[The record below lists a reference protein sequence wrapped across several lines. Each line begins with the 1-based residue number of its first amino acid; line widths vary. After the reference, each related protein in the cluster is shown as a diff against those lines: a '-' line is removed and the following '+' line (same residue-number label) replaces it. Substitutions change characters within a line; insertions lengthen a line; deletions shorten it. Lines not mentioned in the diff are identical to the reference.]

1 MNKKNLSVVLAG
13 AMLATSVAPVLAET
27 TASKEYTTEQFALL
41 TKEIVAKM
49 KTKMIS
55 NYAAIK
61 TIAGTEVAK
70 LMQKDKSAF
79 GVKVV
84 GKDGKDLD
92 LTTLGVTGAAST
104 TLGVTGAASTT
115 LGSKVK
121 NNVTYDINA
130 VSKILDAKTNAAKL
144 DGCTI
149 QIVER
154 KTTNFKGQVIPGTEI
169 TKVEGTEVVYDEKT
183 DFHANKADAKFDA
196 SSTLGTAL
204 DMSNNKYISAI
215 EGVGTAYDESTDKE
229 DSTPGTDSYF
239 KRIKIVTNKLEDG
252 GDANSNLVINLDGT
266 SKKIDGT
273 LPLDA
278 EGNVLDYKSDKDV
291 SKLAKFETVSQWKA
305 SETIVEAPT
314 NVDSYKITSVTD
326 TENMYKAS
334 DLYDG
339 LALTAKGTELA
350 ADLQNAA
357 DLEKTAA
364 NRLVKISAV
373 TKSTVNKFTIHY
385 YKTAALAAKDTTV
398 DGKDDNGNHDVV
410 AYKTITV
417 YSTNADEL
425 DALQKLLDPSVTTK
439 TYKVGVV
446 GGDNRYATAVNIA
459 KEQGVLST
467 QFANGGNIVL
477 VSGESLVDGLSAA
490 PLAAK
495 LKNGTVAAPVLLTK
509 SAKLSTETKEYIESL
524 LPAAKADKK
533 KVNVTIVGGKS
544 VVSDSIVEELEDMGV
559 FVKRLGGANREE
571 TSLVVAKEIVNS
583 ASNKNAAF
591 VVGGNGEADAMAISA
606 VAANPNAITPII
618 VSSVHGLTEDALTF
632 LNENSASGDVT
643 IVGGESVVS
652 ASEENEINDSLT
664 LNKAS
669 RIAGANRFETNAAII
684 KKYYTEKSVSQVNGI
699 VLAKDGVA
707 KKSELVDAL
716 AAANYA
722 ASKNAPIVLATNSLS
737 AAQKNELLGVDKV
750 STFAS
755 TAKLVQVGQGVERSV
770 LEEVAKLFGLSNF

>member
-92 LTTLGVTGAAST
+92 LT

-229 DSTPGTDSYF
+229 DSTPGADSYF

-373 TKSTVNKFTIHY
+373 TKSAVNKFTIHY

>member
-92 LTTLGVTGAAST
+92 LT

-350 ADLQNAA
+350 TDLQNAA

>member
-104 TLGVTGAASTT
+104 TLG
-115 LGSKVK
+115 SKVK

-183 DFHANKADAKFDA
+183 DFHANQADAKFDA
-196 SSTLGTAL
+196 SSNLGKAL

-215 EGVGTAYDESTDKE
+215 EGVGTAYDETNDKE

-357 DLEKTAA
+357 DLEATAA
-364 NRLVKISAV
+364 NRLVKISTV
-373 TKSTVNKFTIHY
+373 KKSAVNKFTIHY
-385 YKTAALAAKDTTV
+385 YKTVADASSDVKDASGTPSTGNP
-398 DGKDDNGNHDVV
+398 DGKKDSDNSTPA

-425 DALQKLLDPSVTTK
+425 DAIHKLLDPSVAPK

-467 QFANGGNIVL
+467 QFATGGNIVL

-490 PLAAK
+490 PLAAS
-495 LKNGTVAAPVLLTK
+495 LKNGAVAAPVLLTK

-571 TSLVVAKEIVNS
+571 TSLVVAKEIVDTTKNT
-583 ASNKNAAF
+583 NAAF

-606 VAANPNAITPII
+606 VAAKPSAITPII

-722 ASKNAPIVLATNSLS
+722 ASKNAPIVLATNSLN
-737 AAQKNELLGVDKV
+737 AAQKNELLKVDKV

-770 LEEVAKLFGLSNF
+770 LEEIAKLFGLSNF

>member
-92 LTTLGVTGAAST
+92 LT

-755 TAKLVQVGQGVERSV
+755 TAKLVQVGQGV
-770 LEEVAKLFGLSNF
+770 KDLF

>member
-92 LTTLGVTGAAST
+92 LT

-459 KEQGVLST
+459 KEQGILST

-591 VVGGNGEADAMAISA
+591 VVGGNG
-606 VAANPNAITPII
+606 
-618 VSSVHGLTEDALTF
+618 
-632 LNENSASGDVT
+632 
-643 IVGGESVVS
+643 
-652 ASEENEINDSLT
+652 
-664 LNKAS
+664 
-669 RIAGANRFETNAAII
+669 
-684 KKYYTEKSVSQVNGI
+684 
-699 VLAKDGVA
+699 
-707 KKSELVDAL
+707 
-716 AAANYA
+716 
-722 ASKNAPIVLATNSLS
+722 
-737 AAQKNELLGVDKV
+737 
-750 STFAS
+750 
-755 TAKLVQVGQGVERSV
+755 
-770 LEEVAKLFGLSNF
+770 

>member
-92 LTTLGVTGAAST
+92 LT

>member
-92 LTTLGVTGAAST
+92 LT

-364 NRLVKISAV
+364 DRLVKISAV